1 MKNFY
6 EITYKDCN
14 KETRVMGVA
23 AETMSS
29 AVRMFE
35 EYMEEFLVTTYGVDI
50 EIISCHV
57 ISQYSN
63 MVLV

>member
-6 EITYKDCN
+6 EVTYKDCN
-14 KETRVMGVA
+14 KEIRVMGVV

-35 EYMEEFLVTTYGVDI
+35 QYMEEFLVTSYGVDI
-50 EIISCHV
+50 EIISCNV
-57 ISQYSN
+57 LSQYSN
-63 MVLV
+63 MVLA